1 MTTTNLKHK
10 NKKQYLVKG
19 KSYTKNYLWLQNIKA
34 FDIMF
39 DDDKD
44 IKLIVRRLTTTIK
57 HSSVF

>member
-1 MTTTNLKHK
+1 MTTTKLKHK

-19 KSYTKNYLWLQNIKA
+19 RSYTKNMWLQNIKA

-44 IKLIVRRLTTTIK
+44 IKLIVRHLTTTIT